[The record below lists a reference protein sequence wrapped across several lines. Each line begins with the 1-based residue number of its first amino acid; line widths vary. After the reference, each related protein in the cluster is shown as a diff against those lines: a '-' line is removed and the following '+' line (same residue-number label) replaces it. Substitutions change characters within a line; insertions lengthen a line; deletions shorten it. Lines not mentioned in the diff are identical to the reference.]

1 MKDIEKIMTEKK
13 ISSVLIED
21 QGSII
26 GIIKE
31 NIRLSYWD
39 RYCAESR
46 CTGYASAGYF
56 SKQNYEFPV
65 LTVDAETSILGASY
79 LMDQYGIRHLAVKE
93 EDNIVGVI
101 SVRDIIRPVNLDE
114 EPY

>member
-46 CTGYASAGYF
+46 CTGYVSAGYF
-56 SKQNYEFPV
+56 SKQNYEFPA
-65 LTVDAETSILGASY
+65 LTVDAEASILGAGY
-79 LMDQYGIRHLAVKE
+79 IMDKYGIRHLAVK
-93 EDNIVGVI
+93 GRQYRRG
-101 SVRDIIRPVNLDE
+101 SFCTR
-114 EPY
+114 